1 MKYFVKK
8 KTPQVKLIQYL
19 VMACK
24 NPMFEHVDH
33 IPLLMIFKY
42 AIKMAKGRSRKE
54 NIGQE

>member
-1 MKYFVKK
+1 
-8 KTPQVKLIQYL
+8 
-19 VMACK
+19 MACK